1 MLQAFQ
7 GAHIG
12 ACPARSRARVGM
24 LRPIRRAIRQPLAL
38 LATLPVLL
46 ACEAESSALAPEAP
60 QGVTA
65 LNQVVTLGPLN
76 ASSQDSLV
84 YLNLATGRLVP
95 VTGSWD
101 VALRRY
107 ELYLRSPALGG
118 AGDAVLGYALGN
130 AVGATDAEILAATP
144 ASTLAAFQAVTEA
157 QVPALSAF
165 RASRLLENQQGY
177 LNLGGIP
184 TANAGAYW
192 KLKLATG
199 GFALL
204 RATRITF
211 TRTFAVDTVVLES
224 RLQVGSTLGAPR
236 TLAIAPA
243 GQAVAIDVAGNR
255 VVTQAGCT
263 WDLAFDPNPSR
274 LALSVNAA
282 CGAGSYPGA
291 SAPAFADA
299 TAAGDAPQYVPF
311 LAQLEGPIPTSV
323 MDKGGPFRYNLAGT
337 QRLHPTYNI
346 YLVASGAAVYKLQV
360 IDYYSATGAPGFPTL
375 RAARLR

>member
-1 MLQAFQ
+1 MSRVLFRMSR
-7 GAHIG
+7 
-12 ACPARSRARVGM
+12 RS
-24 LRPIRRAIRQPLAL
+24 IAL
-38 LATLPVLL
+38 LAMVSFLM
-46 ACEAESSALAPEAP
+46 ACEAESTVAAPEAP
-60 QGVTA
+60 QGATTV
-65 LNQVVTLGPLN
+65 NQVVTLGPLN
-76 ASSQDSLV
+76 ASSPDSLV

-107 ELYLRSPALGG
+107 EMYLRSSALGG
-118 AGDAVLGYALGN
+118 GGDAVLGYALGN

-157 QVPALSAF
+157 QVPAMSAF
-165 RASRLLENQQGY
+165 RANRLLENQQGY

-184 TANAGAYW
+184 TANAGIYW

-224 RLQVGSTLGAPR
+224 RLQVGNALAAPR

-243 GQAVAIDVAGNR
+243 GQAAALDVAGNR
-255 VVTQAGCT
+255 VVSPTGCN
-263 WDLAFDPNPSR
+263 WDLAFDPNPAR

-282 CGAGSYPGA
+282 CGAGTYPGA
-291 SAPAFADA
+291 SSPAFADA
-299 TAAGDAPQYVPF
+299 TAAGDAPQYVPY

-323 MDKGGPFRYNLAGT
+323 LDKGGPFRYNLAGT
-337 QRLHPTYNI
+337 QRLHPTYNT
-346 YLVASGAAVYKLQV
+346 YLLASGSVLYKLQV
-360 IDYYSATGAPGFPTL
+360 IDYYGATGAPGYPTL
-375 RAARLR
+375 RVARLR